1 MRVLCL
7 HGEPCGCDHRAEAE
21 LLDVGPLHEGG
32 IKKATDG
39 ICVSFFKKTV
49 A

>member
-1 MRVLCL
+1 MVSRVAAIIAPRRIVC
-7 HGEPCGCDHRAEAE
+7 
-21 LLDVGPLHEGG
+21 DVGLLHDGG